1 MKKILFVFSISF
13 LLFSCSDSN
22 DLVEIS
28 NDDLVGK
35 WNLIELTSNVTNKF
49 SYQGNTVK
57 STTSIYGKNYNFSMT
72 FSDNPNE
79 YSTEGSLTIV
89 TETNTNGEVE
99 TQEIES
105 GSIMD
110 LESGEWEIKGNKLI
124 TKNNDVSSEIII
136 DSYTENKLVLKQ
148 KINETQTVQG
158 VGVEIVGNAT
168 VILER

>member
-28 NDDLVGK
+28 NEDLIGK
-35 WNLIELTSNVTNKF
+35 WNLIDLTSNVTNKF
-49 SYQGNTVK
+49 SYQGNTVN
-57 STTSIYGKNYNFSMT
+57 STTAVYGKNYNFSMT
-72 FSDNPNE
+72 FSENPNE
-79 YSTEGSLTIV
+79 YSTEGSLTLV
-89 TETNTNGEVE
+89 TKTNTNGEVD
-99 TQEIES
+99 TQETES
-105 GSIMD
+105 SSIMD

-124 TKNNDVSSEIII
+124 TKSNGVSSEMII

-158 VGVEIVGNAT
+158 VGVKIVGNAT